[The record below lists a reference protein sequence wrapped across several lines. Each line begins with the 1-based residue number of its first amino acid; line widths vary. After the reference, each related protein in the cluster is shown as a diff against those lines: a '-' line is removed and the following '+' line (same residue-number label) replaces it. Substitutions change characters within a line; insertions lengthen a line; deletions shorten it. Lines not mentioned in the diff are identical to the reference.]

1 MTKFDHAFQQN
12 VIFLSVVYV
21 VISRILRLGLIFG
34 EKVIVDRCFN
44 YMVVHNFKFFYI
56 LWTSFPQ

>member
-1 MTKFDHAFQQN
+1 MTIFDHAYQQN

-21 VISRILRLGLIFG
+21 VISRIIRQGLTFG

-44 YMVVHNFKFFYI
+44 YMVVHNF
-56 LWTSFPQ
+56 

>member
-21 VISRILRLGLIFG
+21 VISRILRLGLNFG
-34 EKVIVDRCFN
+34 ENVIVDRCFN
-44 YMVVHNFKFFYI
+44 YMVVHN
-56 LWTSFPQ
+56 L

>member
-21 VISRILRLGLIFG
+21 VISRILRLGLTFG

-56 LWTSFPQ
+56 L